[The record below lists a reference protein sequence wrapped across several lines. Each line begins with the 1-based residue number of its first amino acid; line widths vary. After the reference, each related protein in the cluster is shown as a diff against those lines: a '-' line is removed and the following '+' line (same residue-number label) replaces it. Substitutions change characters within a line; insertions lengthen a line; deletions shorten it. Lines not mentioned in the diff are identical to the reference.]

1 MKSIR
6 LHILSLMVIVSFIG
20 LVFSGCNSYSS
31 QKRTI
36 TVSIQPQKYF
46 LEKIVGD
53 KFNVV
58 CLLSQGSNPEAYEP
72 SLSHLMNLE
81 KSEAYFRI
89 GNIGFELA
97 ILNKAQNNNPN
108 LKIYDNSKGIE
119 LMEGSH
125 GVADSHGHKHEV
137 DPHIWSSVPNAMK
150 IASNMYDAVVELDPA
165 NEKEYTRNYNKLK
178 ADIEQLNQDLSAK
191 LEPLKGSSFAVW
203 HPSLSYFARD
213 YGLNQIS
220 IEYEGKE
227 APIQHLQSRIDAA
240 KKDNVKVF
248 FFQKEFDGRQAEVVN
263 EQIGAKMV
271 TINPMNYHWDVEMRS
286 IADALTRK

>member
-6 LHILSLMVIVSFIG
+6 LHIISLLAIAGLLG
-20 LVFSGCNSYSS
+20 LVFAGCNSYTTK
-31 QKRTI
+31 KRTI

-53 KFNVV
+53 RFDVA

-97 ILNKAQNNNPN
+97 ILNKAKNNNPD
-108 LKIYDNSKGIE
+108 LKIYDNSKGIG
-119 LMEGSH
+119 LIEGSH
-125 GVADSHGHKHEV
+125 GVADSDGHNHEV
-137 DPHIWSSVPNAMK
+137 DPHIWTSVPNAMK
-150 IASNMYDAVVELDPA
+150 IARNMYDAVVELDPA
-165 NEKEYTRNYNKLK
+165 NKKEYTANYEKLK
-178 ADIEQLNQDLSAK
+178 AELEQLNADLSSK
-191 LEPLKGSSFAVW
+191 LQPVKGSSFAVW

-227 APIQHLQSRIDAA
+227 APIQYMQSKISAA
-240 KKDNVKVF
+240 KKDKVKVF

-271 TINPMNYHWDVEMRS
+271 TINPMNYHWDVEMRTL
-286 IADALTRK
+286 ANALTAQ

>member
-191 LEPLKGSSFAVW
+191 LEPFKGSSFAVW

>member
-6 LHILSLMVIVSFIG
+6 LHILTLLAFASLLALF
-20 LVFSGCNSYSS
+20 FSGCNSYSTP
-31 QKRTI
+31 KRTI

-53 KFNVV
+53 KFDVT

-125 GVADSHGHKHEV
+125 GVSDSHGHKHEV

-150 IASNMYDAVVELDPA
+150 IAENMYNAVVELDPA
-165 NEKEYTRNYNKLK
+165 NKKEYTRNYEKLK
-178 ADIEQLNQDLSAK
+178 AGLEQLNADLSAK
-191 LEPLKGSSFAVW
+191 LQPIKGSSFAVW

-227 APIQHLQSRIDAA
+227 APIQHIQSKIDAA
-240 KKDNVKVF
+240 KKNNIKVF

-271 TINPMNYHWDVEMRS
+271 TINPMNYHWDVEMRTL
-286 IADALTRK
+286 ANALTTE

>member
-6 LHILSLMVIVSFIG
+6 LHILSLLAIVSFIG

-58 CLLSQGSNPEAYEP
+58 CLLSRGSNPEAYEP

-227 APIQHLQSRIDAA
+227 APIQHLQSKIDAA